1 MRTLFLLIGDVC
13 NMKGQG
19 RRQVKTLRMAFLLL
33 NMSRRNFASHQTSRR
48 KVIPSKDLVKWLRVM
63 PAEISI
69 EKISG
74 MQLYTLEF

>member
-48 KVIPSKDLVKWLRVM
+48 TVIPSKDLVKWLRVM

-74 MQLYTLEF
+74 IQLYTLEF